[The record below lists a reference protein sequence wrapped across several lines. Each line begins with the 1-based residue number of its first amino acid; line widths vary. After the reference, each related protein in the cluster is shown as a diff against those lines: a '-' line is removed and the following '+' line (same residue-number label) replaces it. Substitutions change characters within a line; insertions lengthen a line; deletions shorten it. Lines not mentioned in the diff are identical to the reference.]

1 MKIFKKTFFILL
13 FILTFV
19 FTKDIIYANS
29 KENLE
34 VEKSSKINETYFFS
48 REIPNDVI
56 EFAKKTFQKKFLK
69 SDVEKNVDKVYL
81 CNPFLLESSTIYTF
95 LIRTDK
101 EVLYTLMVFNDKN
114 KNNTFAWQFNKGRT
128 LNKIKEKI
136 NVGGIYKMN
145 FKNVNLD
152 YPYKILFEK
161 LDKMNDNFVNITKSI
176 DVKYFKD
183 DFKTKDV
190 DYQTPY
196 PYEYALPMEPIEF
209 QENLPWCSAYSG
221 AKILSYEL
229 GEDIRAYDIM
239 SWVFPSYS
247 YSKLIS
253 KTLSDSELI
262 SYANYKGSYPFCVDY
277 ALTRD
282 EIMEEITS
290 KRMIYAGCEN
300 LNKKS
305 FHAMVVYG
313 YKKDISYKVFN
324 PWNEYYDVDMNSS
337 NIETYNGI
345 NFYWF
350 DSIKNWTW

>member
-1 MKIFKKTFFILL
+1 MKIFKKTFFVFL

-19 FTKDIIYANS
+19 LVKDKIYANS
-29 KENLE
+29 DKKIES
-34 VEKSSKINETYFFS
+34 EKSNKINETYFFS
-48 REIPNDVI
+48 REVPNDVI
-56 EFAKKTFQKKFLK
+56 VFAKKMFQKNFLK
-69 SDVEKNVDKVYL
+69 SDFKKNVDKVYL
-81 CNPFLLESSTIYTF
+81 CRPFLLESSSVYTF

-101 EVLYTLMVFNDKN
+101 EVLYSLMVFNNKN
-114 KNNTFAWQFNKGRT
+114 KNDTLTWQFNKGRT

-136 NVGGIYKMN
+136 TDGGIYKMN
-145 FKNVNLD
+145 FKQENLD
-152 YPYKILFEK
+152 LPCKILFEK
-161 LDKMNDNFVNITKSI
+161 LDKMDDNFVDITKSI
-176 DVKYFKD
+176 DVKYFKEN
-183 DFKTKDV
+183 FKTKDI

-196 PYEYALPMEPIEF
+196 PYEYELPMEPMEF

-221 AKILSYEL
+221 GIILSYEL

-239 SWVFPSYS
+239 KWVFPSYS

-253 KTLSDSELI
+253 TPLSDSKLI
-262 SYANYKGSYPFCVDY
+262 SYANYKGSYPFYVDY

-290 KRMIYAGCEN
+290 KRMIYAGCKN

-313 YKKDISYKVFN
+313 YKKDVSYKVFN

-345 NFYWF
+345 NFYWI